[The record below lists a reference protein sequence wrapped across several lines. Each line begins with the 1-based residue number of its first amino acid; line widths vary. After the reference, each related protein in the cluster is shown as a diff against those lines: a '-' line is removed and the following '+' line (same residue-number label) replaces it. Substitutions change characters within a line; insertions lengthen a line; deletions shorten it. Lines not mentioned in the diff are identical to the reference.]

1 MSVGASIIGALAGPR
16 GPLAAAV
23 IALALAMPSL
33 VLPPLLDDHGFR
45 FRLAVDARG
54 PLETFCFG
62 SAANDGFAHRGP
74 WWFDPNPPR
83 ICFMRPLS
91 GLWHWV
97 DYQLWPD
104 ATLWMRAQNC
114 LLYAALVALALL
126 GYRRFGG
133 SGRCVAFAG
142 AMFALDEAHASVLA
156 TIAGRN
162 TLLWP
167 ALALVSLLAHDAHR
181 SSPQRRLGWIGPAA
195 LALALLA
202 GEGGFSTLGYIAA
215 YALCLDPDTRSGRTR
230 SLLPYV
236 VVAVLWAGVYVLL
249 GYGAAEN
256 DFYRDPRRDPWGTLG
271 SALLDLPVWFASQLT
286 IGFATATFEAPP
298 ALVRIVAA
306 ALALLLGRL
315 LWPVV
320 RDSRVARFY
329 ATGFLLSLA
338 PLLLTVPQDRL
349 LVLAS
354 FGGFGLLGCLLDRAA
369 RSLAQRAARTALIGI
384 HLVLAPL
391 AFVPSYLLAGRLS
404 RAEAAVDH
412 ALPRSDE
419 AGTTGAVIVH
429 APILGSL
436 AYALS
441 KRRGEARPLPRYSY
455 ELFAAPSALD
465 VTRIDEHTLELVPHA
480 GYCSSRAECLG
491 IDRSRPFRAG
501 QSIELSNLRVEI
513 RAIDTRGMPT
523 RVRFHFP
530 SPLEDPSRRWL
541 VWTADGVRPFA
552 LPARAETLTLP
563 ALSPLSV
570 FH

>member
-1 MSVGASIIGALAGPR
+1 MSVGATIIGVLAGPR
-16 GPLAAAV
+16 GPLAAAL
-23 IALALAMPSL
+23 IALALALPSL
-33 VLPPLLDDHGFR
+33 ALPPLLDDHGFR
-45 FRLAVDARG
+45 SRLDLQARG
-54 PLETFCFG
+54 PQDTFCFG
-62 SAANDGFAHRGP
+62 AAANDGFARRGP

-97 DYQLWPD
+97 DYRLWPD
-104 ATLWMRAQNC
+104 ATAWMRAQNC

-133 SGRCVAFAG
+133 SGRFVAFAG
-142 AMFALDEAHASVLA
+142 AMFAMDEAHAAVLA

-167 ALALVSLLAHDAHR
+167 ALALLSLLAHDAHR
-181 SSPQRRLGWIGPAA
+181 SSPQRRIGWIGPAA
-195 LALALLA
+195 FALALLA
-202 GEGGFSTLGYIAA
+202 GEGGVSTLGYLAA
-215 YALCLDPDTRSGRTR
+215 YALCLDPDTRSGRAR
-230 SLLPYV
+230 SLAPYV
-236 VVAVLWAGVYVLL
+236 AITALWAAVYALL

-271 SALLDLPVWFASQLT
+271 SAVLDLPIWIASQLT
-286 IGFATATFEAPP
+286 IGFATATFEAPM
-298 ALVRIVAA
+298 ALVRLVAA
-306 ALALLLGRL
+306 AITLLLARL
-315 LWPVV
+315 LWPIV
-320 RDSRVARFY
+320 RDSPVARFY
-329 ATGFLLSLA
+329 GTGFLLSIA

-354 FGGFGLLGCLLDRAA
+354 FGGFGLIACVLDRAA
-369 RSLAQRAARTALIGI
+369 SSASRRAARAALIGI

-391 AFVPSYLLAGRLS
+391 AFVPSYLLAGRLA
-404 RAEAAVDH
+404 RAEAAVDR
-412 ALPRSDE
+412 ALPKDGD
-419 AGTTGAVIVH
+419 AATTGVVIVH

-436 AYALS
+436 AYGLS

-465 VTRIDEHTLELVPHA
+465 VTRIDAHTLELEPHA

-491 IDRSRPFRAG
+491 VDRSRPFRAG
-501 QSIELSNLRVEI
+501 QSIALSDMRVEI
-513 RAIDTRGMPT
+513 RAIDARGMPT
-523 RVRFHFP
+523 RVRVHFP

-541 VWTADGVRPFA
+541 VWTPDGIRSFA